1 MSKQVVISALT
12 LDRGMIARTLITI
25 GDKQYECFT
34 YDTRKSMDPV
44 SFDFWSAILT
54 EFPFETCVYE
64 CCPASR
70 PYTSIEQKLS
80 ELVPINSE
88 IRRDL
93 EQGDL
98 YVSRSNTEDAAAL
111 EHDAVI
117 ELFKEDS
124 IILMTQEERAAVFGP
139 GKLFQ

>member
-1 MSKQVVISALT
+1 MTQSDLP
-12 LDRGMIARTLITI
+12 LERGMVMRTLVEVS
-25 GDKQYECFT
+25 GKKYEVFT

-44 SFDFWSAILT
+44 SFDFWGAILT

-64 CCPASR
+64 CVPAIK
-70 PYTSIEQKLS
+70 PYTPIEQKLS
-80 ELVPINSE
+80 EIVPINSA

-98 YVSRSNTEDAAAL
+98 YVSRSNTEDAAIA
-111 EHDAVI
+111 EHKKVLA
-117 ELFKEDS
+117 EFAEDNV
-124 IILMTQEERAAVFGP
+124 ILMTQEERAAVFGP

>member
-1 MSKQVVISALT
+1 MNNVT
-12 LDRGMIARTLITI
+12 LSGLPLDKGMIARTLVEV
-25 GDKQYECFT
+25 GGKKYEVFT
-34 YDTRKSMDPV
+34 YDTRKAMDPI
-44 SFDFWSAILT
+44 SFDFWSAVLT
-54 EFPFETCVYE
+54 DFPYETCVYE
-64 CCPASR
+64 VVPASK
-70 PYTSIEQKLS
+70 PYTTIEEKLS
-80 ELVPINSE
+80 ELVGINSE

-117 ELFKEDS
+117 EEFKDGS
-124 IILMTQEERAAVFGP
+124 IVLMTQEERAAVYGP